1 MHKVTVGHMVGALCC
16 PILARSTFSS
26 VWFFSFT
33 CSFSGSVLLVAVN
46 FLPTVVHFMALS
58 RKLGKSVN
66 WLVMTVSGFTYLMN
80 PFSGLLLS
88 GLDIYL

>member
-1 MHKVTVGHMVGALCC
+1 
-16 PILARSTFSS
+16 
-26 VWFFSFT
+26 
-33 CSFSGSVLLVAVN
+33 
-46 FLPTVVHFMALS
+46 MALS

-66 WLVMTVSGFTYLMN
+66 WLVMTVSGFAYLMK